1 MYGSR
6 GISKWLAAAAAAAV
20 LTAGCGQQPDWPGW
34 TGRGRSE
41 PGDSPAPAGAGRNA
55 GADAEGNSFAI
66 LLSVFRDPATHVED
80 AKLYQEKLEKEA
92 KWKDLFIIHKAGH
105 SELYWGRYPGI
116 EAAEKNLAK
125 AKAFRPP
132 SRRPI
137 FARAIIVPLAGP
149 DIGPPQYNLKNAKG
163 AYSLLVVVFKNVPER
178 KYFGRK
184 KRAVQTC
191 EALRKKGYQAYFHHG
206 AAVSNVTIG
215 TFEPDAVRVVWTE
228 TGAQLEVLDPKIRAL
243 QQQFTWLLLN
253 GNTISFIR
261 RDPRTNRPVAR
272 ETRRTYLIRIP
283 GYEGRDAL
291 P

>member
-105 SELYWGRYPGI
+105 SELYWGRYLTPA
-116 EAAEKNLAK
+116 EARKNLMTAK
-125 AKAFRPP
+125 AHTTPAGTKP
-132 SRRPI
+132 
-137 FARAIIVPLAGP
+137 FARAMVMPLPGE
-149 DIGPPQYNLKNAKG
+149 DIGPPDWNLKNARG
-163 AYSLLVVVFKNVPER
+163 AYTYLVAVFKDDPER
-178 KYFGRK
+178 RYIGRK
-184 KRAVQTC
+184 KFAVNYCQR
-191 EALRKKGYQAYFHHG
+191 LREGEYEGYFYHG
-206 AAVSNVTIG
+206 VADSWVTIG
-215 TFEPDAVRVVWTE
+215 TFGAEAVREEMTPAGRIVE
-228 TGAQLEVLDPKIRAL
+228 ILNARMKAIRDDFPHLAINGTGVNELAWDPV
-243 QQQFTWLLLN
+243 
-253 GNTISFIR
+253 
-261 RDPRTNRPVAR
+261 NRKM
-272 ETRRTYLIRIP
+272 IRIP
-283 GYEGRDAL
+283 QKTRPIRIPRGK
-291 P
+291 